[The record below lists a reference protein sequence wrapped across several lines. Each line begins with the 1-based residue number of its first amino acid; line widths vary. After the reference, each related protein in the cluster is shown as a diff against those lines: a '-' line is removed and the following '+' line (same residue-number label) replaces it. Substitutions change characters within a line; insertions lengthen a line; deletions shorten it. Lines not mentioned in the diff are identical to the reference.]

1 MMFSVPTVI
10 RASNELISELSSP
23 TLLEQK
29 NIVNL
34 LRCTNRVQNE
44 SFGSETFLIG
54 AAFNKILLPNENIE
68 TTQLLASKIPK
79 QWALQASQALSHEA
93 SKVIPMSVVHDT
105 DDPSSHLEKSN
116 SLSMTVSC
124 SVPKTKFACSYLS
137 TTFLAFFSPQL

>member
-34 LRCTNRVQNE
+34 LRCTNRVQKE

-79 QWALQASQALSHEA
+79 QWALQASQALSH
-93 SKVIPMSVVHDT
+93 V
-105 DDPSSHLEKSN
+105 
-116 SLSMTVSC
+116 
-124 SVPKTKFACSYLS
+124 
-137 TTFLAFFSPQL
+137 Q